1 MRHRTRP
8 AGGAV
13 FAYLP
18 VAFRRAAQKWVLE
31 HLGEEQC
38 DAIFGTGSEDAKDV
52 QATVYIPGKL
62 AEKMAARIDA
72 EQCNRNELILQAL
85 REYLK

>member
-1 MRHRTRP
+1 MYLSFSLLTQHRPSPRAIP
-8 AGGAV
+8 GG
-13 FAYLP
+13 
-18 VAFRRAAQKWVLE
+18 R
-31 HLGEEQC
+31 GEEQR

-52 QATVYIPGKL
+52 QATVYIPGPL

>member
-1 MRHRTRP
+1 MQVTITTR
-8 AGGAV
+8 
-13 FAYLP
+13 
-18 VAFRRAAQKWVLE
+18 FRRALFSVPLSEEVARSWVLE

-72 EQCNRNELILQAL
+72 EQCSRNELILRAL
-85 REYLK
+85 QEYIK